1 MKKISRVIV
10 AFALLLALSVSLF
23 HTSASAITTTE
34 RNRNE
39 IYSQLVARGLTKAQ
53 ACGILANIEYE
64 SSYNPNAWYKNISY
78 GLCQWQGDRLKVFQ
92 DTYKTEAQRSSI
104 YNQISF
110 LFRELGDN
118 EKNAYKK
125 SIVPYTKNTA
135 EDAYNVGYMFCLKFE
150 RPLDKTTNPVKRGN
164 KAKELFAMNFTT
176 TSSSSTTTSSTK
188 KTSTVKKTVTTTVSK
203 LKTYTTGR
211 YKTTS
216 KLKVRTSATTS
227 SKSVGVL
234 KKGTN
239 VTVKSVKSKKWGKI
253 TYKKKSRY
261 VSLDYAKKV

>member
-176 TSSSSTTTSSTK
+176 TSSSSATKSSTK
-188 KTSTVKKTVTTTVSK
+188 TTSTVKKTVTTTVSK

-234 KKGTN
+234 KKGAN

>member
-1 MKKISRVIV
+1 MKKISRAVV

-34 RNRNE
+34 SNRNE
-39 IYSQLVARGLTKAQ
+39 IYSLLISRGLTKAQ

-64 SSYNPNAWYKNISY
+64 SSYNPTAWYKNISY
-78 GLCQWQGDRLKVFQ
+78 GLCQWQGSRLKKFQ
-92 DTYKTEAQRSSI
+92 ELYKTEAARASI
-104 YNQISF
+104 SNQISY
-110 LFRELGDN
+110 LFSELNGS

-125 SIVPYTKNTA
+125 AIVPYTNNTA
-135 EDAYNVGYMFCLKFE
+135 DEAYNVGYQFCLKFE
-150 RPLDKTTNPVKRGN
+150 RPLDQTTNPVKRGN
-164 KAKELFAMNFTT
+164 KAKELFAQSFTT
-176 TSSSSTTTSSTK
+176 STSTSTK
-188 KTSTVKKTVTTTVSK
+188 KTSTISKVKNVITTTVSK

-211 YKTTS
+211 YKTTA
-216 KLKVRTSATTS
+216 KLKVRTNASTS

-234 KKGTN
+234 KKGAK

>member
-135 EDAYNVGYMFCLKFE
+135 EDAYNVGYMFCVKFE
-150 RPLDKTTNPVKRGN
+150 RPLDQTTNPVKRGN

-176 TSSSSTTTSSTK
+176 TSSSSATKSSTK
-188 KTSTVKKTVTTTVSK
+188 TTSTVKKTVTTTVSK

-234 KKGTN
+234 KKGAN

>member
-64 SSYNPNAWYKNISY
+64 SSFNPNAWYKNISY

-135 EDAYNVGYMFCLKFE
+135 EDAYNVGYMFCVKFE
-150 RPLDKTTNPVKRGN
+150 RPLDQTTNPVKRGN

-176 TSSSSTTTSSTK
+176 TSSSSVTKSSTK
-188 KTSTVKKTVTTTVSK
+188 TKSTVKKTVTTTVSK

-234 KKGTN
+234 KKGAN

>member
-92 DTYKTEAQRSSI
+92 DTYKTEAQRASI
-104 YNQISF
+104 YNQISY
-110 LFRELGDN
+110 LFTELRGN
-118 EKNAYKK
+118 EKNAYKE

-135 EDAYNVGYMFCLKFE
+135 EQAYKVGYMFCLKFE
-150 RPLDKTTNPVKRGN
+150 RPLDQTTNPVKRGN
-164 KAKELFAMNFTT
+164 KAKQLFAMNFTT
-176 TSSSSTTTSSTK
+176 TTSSSAK

-234 KKGTN
+234 KKGAN

-253 TYKKKSRY
+253 TYKKKS
-261 VSLDYAKKV
+261 

>member
-78 GLCQWQGDRLKVFQ
+78 GLCQWQGARLKAFQ
-92 DTYKTEAQRSSI
+92 DTYKTEAQRASI
-104 YNQISF
+104 YNQISY
-110 LFRELGDN
+110 LFTELSGK
-118 EKNAYKK
+118 EKNAYNK

-135 EDAYNVGYMFCLKFE
+135 DEAYNVGYMFCLKFE

-176 TSSSSTTTSSTK
+176 TSSSSAKKSSK
-188 KTSTVKKTVTTTVSK
+188 KASTVSK

-234 KKGTN
+234 KKGAK

>member
-10 AFALLLALSVSLF
+10 AFVLLLALSVSLF
-23 HTSASAITTTE
+23 HTSASAITTAE

-92 DTYKTEAQRSSI
+92 DTYKTEAQRASI
-104 YNQISF
+104 YNQISY
-110 LFRELGDN
+110 LFTELRGN
-118 EKNAYKK
+118 EKNAYKE

-135 EDAYNVGYMFCLKFE
+135 EQAYKVGYMFCLKFE
-150 RPLDKTTNPVKRGN
+150 RPLDQTTNPVKRGN

-176 TSSSSTTTSSTK
+176 TSSKKASTG
-188 KTSTVKKTVTTTVSK
+188 KKTVTSTVSK

-216 KLKVRTSATTS
+216 KLNVRTSATKS

-234 KKGTN
+234 KKGAN

>member
-92 DTYKTEAQRSSI
+92 DTYKTEAQRASI
-104 YNQISF
+104 YNQISY
-110 LFRELGDN
+110 LFTELRGK
-118 EKNAYKK
+118 EKNAYNK

-135 EDAYNVGYMFCLKFE
+135 DEAYNVGYMFCLKFE
-150 RPLDKTTNPVKRGN
+150 RPLDQTTNPVKRGN

-176 TSSSSTTTSSTK
+176 TTSSSSAKKSST
-188 KTSTVKKTVTTTVSK
+188 KTSTVKKIVTTTVSK

-216 KLKVRTSATTS
+216 KLKVRTGATTS

-234 KKGTN
+234 KKGAN

>member
-92 DTYKTEAQRSSI
+92 DTYKTEAQRASI
-104 YNQISF
+104 YNQISY
-110 LFRELGDN
+110 LFTELKGK
-118 EKNAYKK
+118 EKNAYNK

-135 EDAYNVGYMFCLKFE
+135 DEAYNVGYMFCLKFE
-150 RPLDKTTNPVKRGN
+150 RPLDQTTNPVKRGN

-176 TSSSSTTTSSTK
+176 TSSSSATKSSK
-188 KTSTVKKTVTTTVSK
+188 KTSTVSK

-216 KLKVRTSATTS
+216 RLKVRTSATTS

-234 KKGTN
+234 KKGAN

>member
-1 MKKISRVIV
+1 MKKISRVVI

-78 GLCQWQGDRLKVFQ
+78 GLCQWQGSRLKVFQ
-92 DTYKTEAQRSSI
+92 DTYKTEAQRASI
-104 YNQISF
+104 YNQISY
-110 LFRELGDN
+110 LFTELNGK
-118 EKNAYKK
+118 EKNAYNK

-135 EDAYNVGYMFCLKFE
+135 DEAYNVGKMFCLKFE
-150 RPLDKTTNPVKRGN
+150 RPLDQTTNPVKRGN

-176 TSSSSTTTSSTK
+176 TTSSSIKKSSK
-188 KTSTVKKTVTTTVSK
+188 KTSTVSK

-211 YKTTS
+211 YKTTA

-234 KKGTN
+234 RKGAK

>member
-92 DTYKTEAQRSSI
+92 DTYKTEAQRASI
-104 YNQISF
+104 YNQISY
-110 LFRELGDN
+110 LFTELRGN

-135 EDAYNVGYMFCLKFE
+135 EDAYNVGYMFCVKFE
-150 RPLDKTTNPVKRGN
+150 RPLDQTTNPVKRGN
-164 KAKELFAMNFTT
+164 KAKELFAKNFTT
-176 TSSSSTTTSSTK
+176 TSSSSATKSSTK
-188 KTSTVKKTVTTTVSK
+188 TTSTVKKTVTTTVSK